1 MPCVAEH
8 RDSKKGRGGPDNLI
22 KDFVT
27 QRALQTLLLNLG
39 NSHEGPKIQF
49 LENFL
54 QHEGIAN
61 YHGYGA
67 LRVGWKHYLS
77 TLFKTSPFEVTRT
90 KTQRQGGSPGNPYL
104 KDLVFEYKISI
115 DPAALA
121 DTLFTI
127 RSDIAQEWQAD
138 LQLISAENA
147 ELFRH
152 HKEMMVNL
160 KDEVAQ
166 TQHPLMQSGDND
178 TAMRKAN
185 YDLLEKYC
193 THVATEQ
200 VNDQFRFPG
209 RLSSPTGAR

>member
-1 MPCVAEH
+1 
-8 RDSKKGRGGPDNLI
+8 
-22 KDFVT
+22 
-27 QRALQTLLLNLG
+27 LLLTTTPWG
-39 NSHEGPKIQF
+39 VF
-49 LENFL
+49 LIF
-54 QHEGIAN
+54 
-61 YHGYGA
+61 
-67 LRVGWKHYLS
+67 
-77 TLFKTSPFEVTRT
+77 SPSV
-90 KTQRQGGSPGNPYL
+90 
-104 KDLVFEYKISI
+104 LV
-115 DPAALA
+115 AVA

-127 RSDIAQEWQAD
+127 RSDIAEEWQAD

-152 HKEMMVNL
+152 HKEMMVNQ

-200 VNDQFRFPG
+200 VNP
-209 RLSSPTGAR
+209 